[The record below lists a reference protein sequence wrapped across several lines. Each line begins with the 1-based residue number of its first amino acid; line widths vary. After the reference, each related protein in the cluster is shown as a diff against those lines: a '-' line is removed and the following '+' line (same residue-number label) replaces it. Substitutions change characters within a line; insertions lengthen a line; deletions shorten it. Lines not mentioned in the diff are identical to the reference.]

1 MRFQRYV
8 VVLFALF
15 GLFAGWLAQ
24 AAVVSLLA
32 QLAMPDDRVAG
43 LVATSSLVGLAVG
56 VGTLIGLLRWR
67 RAVVFTDEVV
77 GELVKV
83 TWPTREETSRA
94 TTTVVL
100 TTVFVAVLL
109 GGYDLLWKSIA
120 DWVLFTEG

>member
-15 GLFAGWLAQ
+15 SLLAGWVAQ

-32 QLAMPDDRVAG
+32 QLAMPDDRIAG
-43 LVATSSLVGLAVG
+43 LVATSTVAGLAVG

-67 RAVVFTDEVV
+67 RAIVFSDEVV

-100 TTVFVAVLL
+100 TTLLVAVLL